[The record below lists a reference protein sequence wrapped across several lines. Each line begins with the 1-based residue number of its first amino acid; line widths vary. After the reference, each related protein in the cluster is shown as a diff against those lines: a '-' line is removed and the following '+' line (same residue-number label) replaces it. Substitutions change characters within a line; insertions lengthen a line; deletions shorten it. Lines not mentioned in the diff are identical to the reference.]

1 MNAAEIEELLIKL
14 VQIPA
19 PTGREQ
25 KRAEYITDWLKELGY
40 HPFTDAAGN
49 VIVEM
54 KVQEGGYTVLMA
66 HMDTVFEDVDI
77 SVVKNANI
85 LSAPGIGDDTCNAA
99 FLMAVM
105 KTLIGQKCRP
115 LKNLLFVFDTG
126 EEGLGNCRGTR
137 QLMQDYKDKVDE
149 VISFDLGSDAV
160 CVKAVGS
167 KRYRVTVTAPGGHS
181 FHAFGQK
188 GAIETAAEIIHE
200 IYHNKTLIATF
211 TDEQIINFKIKES
224 ELAHL
229 LGVNMKKIVM
239 NEKYV
244 DLFNITPKEIEYIM
258 DNTYTLD
265 PNGSATIDVLHRIV
279 DISNGN
285 LLQFEE
291 DRLRKIDNYQY
302 QTVENNK
309 DSLLNEYSKW
319 NMRSKAF
326 IDFKPLEELSLVLNF
341 PEGYKII
348 KQSKDENPQHSLLI
362 SKNKLSE
369 QFKYSTLVANYN
381 KKQDRRYFQSLF
393 LRKPNEFEQLQQNSI
408 PAITT
413 RVELSSDD
421 GSGSVLRDFSRL
433 EQAQFLKEIQNDFE
447 KLDLKEVANYFHDMV
462 YKRSLSIRKGF

>member
-1 MNAAEIEELLIKL
+1 MEKEILEN
-14 VQIPA
+14 P
-19 PTGREQ
+19 
-25 KRAEYITDWLKELGY
+25 
-40 HPFTDAAGN
+40 
-49 VIVEM
+49 
-54 KVQEGGYTVLMA
+54 
-66 HMDTVFEDVDI
+66 
-77 SVVKNANI
+77 VVKNCFAILSNINDELKYNNI
-85 LSAPGIGDDTCNAA
+85 LNIN
-99 FLMAVM
+99 
-105 KTLIGQKCRP
+105 
-115 LKNLLFVFDTG
+115 NLLLKMSVILGENFDVSKEKLIDVIISETNKILVNYSPTYNYVFSDNSSYEIFLFINEYMKKVLSYYDNLMTTG
-126 EEGLGNCRGTR
+126 KEKFDRYVEITNGNKPKPKIIKSENLYMKLEDIQNTMS
-137 QLMQDYKDKVDE
+137 LLNE
-149 VISFDLGSDAV
+149 AV
-160 CVKAVGS
+160 
-167 KRYRVTVTAPGGHS
+167 RNYY
-181 FHAFGQK
+181 
-188 GAIETAAEIIHE
+188 E
-200 IYHNKTLIATF
+200 IYHNKTFIATF

-302 QTVENNK
+302 QTIENNK

-348 KQSKDENPQHSLLI
+348 KQLKDENPQHSLLI

-421 GSGSVLRDFSRL
+421 GSGSILRDFSRL

>member
-1 MNAAEIEELLIKL
+1 MEKEILEN
-14 VQIPA
+14 P
-19 PTGREQ
+19 
-25 KRAEYITDWLKELGY
+25 
-40 HPFTDAAGN
+40 
-49 VIVEM
+49 
-54 KVQEGGYTVLMA
+54 
-66 HMDTVFEDVDI
+66 
-77 SVVKNANI
+77 VVKNGLAILSNINDELKYNNI
-85 LSAPGIGDDTCNAA
+85 LNIN
-99 FLMAVM
+99 
-105 KTLIGQKCRP
+105 
-115 LKNLLFVFDTG
+115 NLLLKMSVILGENFDVSKEKLSDVIISETNKILVNYSPTYNYVFSDNSSYEIFLFINEYMKKILSYYDSLMTTG
-126 EEGLGNCRGTR
+126 KEKFDRYVEITNGNKP
-137 QLMQDYKDKVDE
+137 KDKIIKSE
-149 VISFDLGSDAV
+149 DLYMKLEDIQNTMSLLNEAV
-160 CVKAVGS
+160 
-167 KRYRVTVTAPGGHS
+167 RNYY
-181 FHAFGQK
+181 
-188 GAIETAAEIIHE
+188 E

-421 GSGSVLRDFSRL
+421 GSGSILRDFSRL

>member
-1 MNAAEIEELLIKL
+1 MEKEILEN
-14 VQIPA
+14 P
-19 PTGREQ
+19 
-25 KRAEYITDWLKELGY
+25 
-40 HPFTDAAGN
+40 
-49 VIVEM
+49 
-54 KVQEGGYTVLMA
+54 
-66 HMDTVFEDVDI
+66 
-77 SVVKNANI
+77 VVKNGLAILSNINDELKYNNI
-85 LSAPGIGDDTCNAA
+85 LNIN
-99 FLMAVM
+99 
-105 KTLIGQKCRP
+105 
-115 LKNLLFVFDTG
+115 NLLLKMSVILGENFDVSKEKLSDVIISETNKILVNYSPTYNYVFSDNSSYEIFLFINEYMKKILSYYDSLMTTG
-126 EEGLGNCRGTR
+126 KEKFDRYVEITNGNKP
-137 QLMQDYKDKVDE
+137 KDKIIKSE
-149 VISFDLGSDAV
+149 DLYMKLEDIQNTMSLLNEAV
-160 CVKAVGS
+160 
-167 KRYRVTVTAPGGHS
+167 RNYY
-181 FHAFGQK
+181 
-188 GAIETAAEIIHE
+188 E

-265 PNGSATIDVLHRIV
+265 PNGSATIDVLNRIV

>member
-1 MNAAEIEELLIKL
+1 MEKEILEN
-14 VQIPA
+14 P
-19 PTGREQ
+19 
-25 KRAEYITDWLKELGY
+25 
-40 HPFTDAAGN
+40 
-49 VIVEM
+49 
-54 KVQEGGYTVLMA
+54 
-66 HMDTVFEDVDI
+66 
-77 SVVKNANI
+77 VVKNGLAILSNINDELKYNNI
-85 LSAPGIGDDTCNAA
+85 LNIN
-99 FLMAVM
+99 
-105 KTLIGQKCRP
+105 
-115 LKNLLFVFDTG
+115 NLLLKMSVILGENFDVSKEKLSDVIISETNKILVNYSPTYNYVFSDNSSYEIFLFINEYMKKVLSYYDNLIATG
-126 EEGLGNCRGTR
+126 KEKFDRYVEITNGNKP
-137 QLMQDYKDKVDE
+137 KDKIIKSE
-149 VISFDLGSDAV
+149 DLYMKFEDIQNTMGLLNEAV
-160 CVKAVGS
+160 
-167 KRYRVTVTAPGGHS
+167 RNYY
-181 FHAFGQK
+181 
-188 GAIETAAEIIHE
+188 E

-291 DRLRKIDNYQY
+291 DRLRKMDNYQY

-421 GSGSVLRDFSRL
+421 GSGSILRDFSRL

>member
-1 MNAAEIEELLIKL
+1 MEKEILEN
-14 VQIPA
+14 P
-19 PTGREQ
+19 
-25 KRAEYITDWLKELGY
+25 
-40 HPFTDAAGN
+40 
-49 VIVEM
+49 
-54 KVQEGGYTVLMA
+54 
-66 HMDTVFEDVDI
+66 
-77 SVVKNANI
+77 VVKNGLAILSNINDELKYNNI
-85 LSAPGIGDDTCNAA
+85 LNIN
-99 FLMAVM
+99 
-105 KTLIGQKCRP
+105 
-115 LKNLLFVFDTG
+115 NLLLKMSVILGENFDVSKEKLSDVIISETNKILVNYSPTYNYVFSDNSSYEIFLFINEYMKKILSYYDSLMTTG
-126 EEGLGNCRGTR
+126 KEKFDRYVEITNGNKP
-137 QLMQDYKDKVDE
+137 KDKIIKSE
-149 VISFDLGSDAV
+149 DLYMKLEDIQNTMGLLNEAV
-160 CVKAVGS
+160 
-167 KRYRVTVTAPGGHS
+167 RNYY
-181 FHAFGQK
+181 
-188 GAIETAAEIIHE
+188 E

-421 GSGSVLRDFSRL
+421 GSGSVLRDFSRV

>member
-1 MNAAEIEELLIKL
+1 MEKEILEN
-14 VQIPA
+14 P
-19 PTGREQ
+19 
-25 KRAEYITDWLKELGY
+25 
-40 HPFTDAAGN
+40 
-49 VIVEM
+49 
-54 KVQEGGYTVLMA
+54 
-66 HMDTVFEDVDI
+66 
-77 SVVKNANI
+77 VVKNGLAILSNINDELKYNNI
-85 LSAPGIGDDTCNAA
+85 LNIN
-99 FLMAVM
+99 
-105 KTLIGQKCRP
+105 
-115 LKNLLFVFDTG
+115 NLLLKMSVILGENFDVSKEKLSDVIISETNKILVNYSPTYNYVFSDNSSYEIFLFINEYMKKILSYYDSLMTTG
-126 EEGLGNCRGTR
+126 KEKFDRYVEITNGNKP
-137 QLMQDYKDKVDE
+137 KDKIIKSE
-149 VISFDLGSDAV
+149 DLYMKLEDIQNTMGLLNEAV
-160 CVKAVGS
+160 
-167 KRYRVTVTAPGGHS
+167 RNYY
-181 FHAFGQK
+181 
-188 GAIETAAEIIHE
+188 E

-393 LRKPNEFEQLQQNSI
+393 LRKPNEFEQLQQDSI

-421 GSGSVLRDFSRL
+421 GSGSVLRNFSRL

-447 KLDLKEVANYFHDMV
+447 KLDL
-462 YKRSLSIRKGF
+462 G

>member
-1 MNAAEIEELLIKL
+1 MEKEILEN
-14 VQIPA
+14 P
-19 PTGREQ
+19 
-25 KRAEYITDWLKELGY
+25 
-40 HPFTDAAGN
+40 
-49 VIVEM
+49 
-54 KVQEGGYTVLMA
+54 
-66 HMDTVFEDVDI
+66 
-77 SVVKNANI
+77 VVKNGLAILSNINDELKYNNI
-85 LSAPGIGDDTCNAA
+85 LNIN
-99 FLMAVM
+99 
-105 KTLIGQKCRP
+105 
-115 LKNLLFVFDTG
+115 NLLLKMSVILGENFDVSKEKLSDVIISETNKILVNYSPTYNYVFSDNSSYEIFLFINEYMKKILSYYDSLMTTG
-126 EEGLGNCRGTR
+126 KEKFDRYVEITNGNKP
-137 QLMQDYKDKVDE
+137 KDKIIKSE
-149 VISFDLGSDAV
+149 DLYMKLEDIQNTMGLLNEAV
-160 CVKAVGS
+160 
-167 KRYRVTVTAPGGHS
+167 RNYY
-181 FHAFGQK
+181 
-188 GAIETAAEIIHE
+188 E

-291 DRLRKIDNYQY
+291 DRLRKMDNYQY

-393 LRKPNEFEQLQQNSI
+393 LRKPNEFEQLQQDSI

-421 GSGSVLRDFSRL
+421 GSGSILRDFSRL

>member
-1 MNAAEIEELLIKL
+1 MEKEILEN
-14 VQIPA
+14 P
-19 PTGREQ
+19 
-25 KRAEYITDWLKELGY
+25 
-40 HPFTDAAGN
+40 
-49 VIVEM
+49 
-54 KVQEGGYTVLMA
+54 
-66 HMDTVFEDVDI
+66 
-77 SVVKNANI
+77 VVKNGLAILSNINDELKYNNI
-85 LSAPGIGDDTCNAA
+85 LNIN
-99 FLMAVM
+99 
-105 KTLIGQKCRP
+105 
-115 LKNLLFVFDTG
+115 NLLLKMSVILGENFDVSKEKLSDVIISETNKILVNYSPTYNYVFSDNSSYEIFLFINEYMKKILSYYDSLMTTG
-126 EEGLGNCRGTR
+126 KEKFDRYVEITNGNKP
-137 QLMQDYKDKVDE
+137 KDKIIKSE
-149 VISFDLGSDAV
+149 DLYMKLEDIQNTMGLLNEAV
-160 CVKAVGS
+160 
-167 KRYRVTVTAPGGHS
+167 RNYY
-181 FHAFGQK
+181 
-188 GAIETAAEIIHE
+188 E

-229 LGVNMKKIVM
+229 LGVNIKKIVM

>member
-1 MNAAEIEELLIKL
+1 MEKEILEN
-14 VQIPA
+14 P
-19 PTGREQ
+19 
-25 KRAEYITDWLKELGY
+25 
-40 HPFTDAAGN
+40 
-49 VIVEM
+49 
-54 KVQEGGYTVLMA
+54 
-66 HMDTVFEDVDI
+66 
-77 SVVKNANI
+77 VVKNGLAILSNINDELKYNNI
-85 LSAPGIGDDTCNAA
+85 LNIN
-99 FLMAVM
+99 
-105 KTLIGQKCRP
+105 
-115 LKNLLFVFDTG
+115 NLLLKMSVILGENFDVSKEKLSDVIISEPNKILVNYSPTYNYVFSDNSSYEIFLFINEYMKKILSYYDSLMTTG
-126 EEGLGNCRGTR
+126 KEKFDRYVEITNGNKP
-137 QLMQDYKDKVDE
+137 KDKIIKSE
-149 VISFDLGSDAV
+149 DLYMKLEDIQNTMGLLNEAV
-160 CVKAVGS
+160 
-167 KRYRVTVTAPGGHS
+167 RNYY
-181 FHAFGQK
+181 
-188 GAIETAAEIIHE
+188 E

>member
-1 MNAAEIEELLIKL
+1 MGKEILEN
-14 VQIPA
+14 P
-19 PTGREQ
+19 
-25 KRAEYITDWLKELGY
+25 
-40 HPFTDAAGN
+40 
-49 VIVEM
+49 
-54 KVQEGGYTVLMA
+54 
-66 HMDTVFEDVDI
+66 
-77 SVVKNANI
+77 VVKNGLAILSNINDELKYNNI
-85 LSAPGIGDDTCNAA
+85 LNIN
-99 FLMAVM
+99 
-105 KTLIGQKCRP
+105 
-115 LKNLLFVFDTG
+115 NLLLKMSVILGENFDVSKEKLSDVIISETNKILVNYSPTYNYVF
-126 EEGLGNCRGTR
+126 
-137 QLMQDYKDKVDE
+137 
-149 VISFDLGSDAV
+149 SDN
-160 CVKAVGS
+160 S
-167 KRYRVTVTAPGGHS
+167 SY
-181 FHAFGQK
+181 
-188 GAIETAAEIIHE
+188 EIF
-200 IYHNKTLIATF
+200 LF
-211 TDEQIINFKIKES
+211 INEY
-224 ELAHL
+224 
-229 LGVNMKKIVM
+229 MKKIVM

-341 PEGYKII
+341 PKGYKII

-393 LRKPNEFEQLQQNSI
+393 LRKPNEFEQLQQDSI

-421 GSGSVLRDFSRL
+421 GSGSVLRNFSRL

-447 KLDLKEVANYFHDMV
+447 KLDLGEVANYFHDMV

>member
-1 MNAAEIEELLIKL
+1 MEKEILEN
-14 VQIPA
+14 P
-19 PTGREQ
+19 
-25 KRAEYITDWLKELGY
+25 
-40 HPFTDAAGN
+40 
-49 VIVEM
+49 
-54 KVQEGGYTVLMA
+54 
-66 HMDTVFEDVDI
+66 
-77 SVVKNANI
+77 VVKNGLAILSNINDELKYNNI
-85 LSAPGIGDDTCNAA
+85 LNIN
-99 FLMAVM
+99 
-105 KTLIGQKCRP
+105 
-115 LKNLLFVFDTG
+115 NLLLKMSVILGENFDVSKEKLSDVIISETNKILVNYSPTYNYVFSDNSSYEIFLFINEYMKKILSYYDSLMTTG
-126 EEGLGNCRGTR
+126 KEKFDRYVEITNGNKP
-137 QLMQDYKDKVDE
+137 KDKIIKSE
-149 VISFDLGSDAV
+149 DLYMKLEDIQNTMSLLNEAV
-160 CVKAVGS
+160 
-167 KRYRVTVTAPGGHS
+167 RNYY
-181 FHAFGQK
+181 
-188 GAIETAAEIIHE
+188 E

-291 DRLRKIDNYQY
+291 DRLRKMDNYQY

>member
-1 MNAAEIEELLIKL
+1 MEKEILEN
-14 VQIPA
+14 P
-19 PTGREQ
+19 
-25 KRAEYITDWLKELGY
+25 
-40 HPFTDAAGN
+40 
-49 VIVEM
+49 
-54 KVQEGGYTVLMA
+54 
-66 HMDTVFEDVDI
+66 
-77 SVVKNANI
+77 VVKNGLAILSNINDELKYNNI
-85 LSAPGIGDDTCNAA
+85 LNIN
-99 FLMAVM
+99 
-105 KTLIGQKCRP
+105 
-115 LKNLLFVFDTG
+115 NLLLKMSVILGENFDVSKEKLSDVIISETNKILVNYSPTYNYVFSDNSSYEIFLFINEYMKKVLSYYDNLMTTG
-126 EEGLGNCRGTR
+126 KEKFDRYVEITNGNKPKPKIIKSENLYMKLEDIQNTMS
-137 QLMQDYKDKVDE
+137 LLNE
-149 VISFDLGSDAV
+149 AV
-160 CVKAVGS
+160 
-167 KRYRVTVTAPGGHS
+167 RNYY
-181 FHAFGQK
+181 
-188 GAIETAAEIIHE
+188 E

-291 DRLRKIDNYQY
+291 DRLRKMDNYQY

-421 GSGSVLRDFSRL
+421 GSGSILRDFSRL

>member
-1 MNAAEIEELLIKL
+1 MEKEILEN
-14 VQIPA
+14 P
-19 PTGREQ
+19 
-25 KRAEYITDWLKELGY
+25 
-40 HPFTDAAGN
+40 
-49 VIVEM
+49 
-54 KVQEGGYTVLMA
+54 
-66 HMDTVFEDVDI
+66 
-77 SVVKNANI
+77 VVKNGLAILSNINDELKYNNI
-85 LSAPGIGDDTCNAA
+85 LNIN
-99 FLMAVM
+99 
-105 KTLIGQKCRP
+105 
-115 LKNLLFVFDTG
+115 NLLLKMSVILGENFDVSKEKLSDVIISETNKILVNYSPTYNYVFSDNSSYEIFLFINEYMKKVLSYYDNLIATG
-126 EEGLGNCRGTR
+126 KEKFDRYVEITNGNKP
-137 QLMQDYKDKVDE
+137 KDKIIKSE
-149 VISFDLGSDAV
+149 DLYMKLEDIQNTMGLLNEAV
-160 CVKAVGS
+160 
-167 KRYRVTVTAPGGHS
+167 RNYY
-181 FHAFGQK
+181 
-188 GAIETAAEIIHE
+188 E

-291 DRLRKIDNYQY
+291 DRLRKMDNYQY

-421 GSGSVLRDFSRL
+421 GSGSILRDFSRL

>member
-1 MNAAEIEELLIKL
+1 MEKEILEN
-14 VQIPA
+14 P
-19 PTGREQ
+19 
-25 KRAEYITDWLKELGY
+25 
-40 HPFTDAAGN
+40 
-49 VIVEM
+49 
-54 KVQEGGYTVLMA
+54 
-66 HMDTVFEDVDI
+66 
-77 SVVKNANI
+77 VVKNGLAILSNINDELKYNNI
-85 LSAPGIGDDTCNAA
+85 LNIN
-99 FLMAVM
+99 
-105 KTLIGQKCRP
+105 
-115 LKNLLFVFDTG
+115 NLLLKMSVILGENFDVSKEKLSDVIISETNKILVNYSPTYNYVFSDNSSYEIFLFINEYMKKILSYYDSLMTTG
-126 EEGLGNCRGTR
+126 KEKFDRYVEITNGNKP
-137 QLMQDYKDKVDE
+137 KDKIIKSE
-149 VISFDLGSDAV
+149 DLYMKLEDIQNTMGLLNEAV
-160 CVKAVGS
+160 
-167 KRYRVTVTAPGGHS
+167 RNYY
-181 FHAFGQK
+181 
-188 GAIETAAEIIHE
+188 E

>member
-1 MNAAEIEELLIKL
+1 MEKEILENPVVNNGLAILSNINDELK
-14 VQIPA
+14 
-19 PTGREQ
+19 
-25 KRAEYITDWLKELGY
+25 Y
-40 HPFTDAAGN
+40 N
-49 VIVEM
+49 
-54 KVQEGGYTVLMA
+54 
-66 HMDTVFEDVDI
+66 
-77 SVVKNANI
+77 NI
-85 LSAPGIGDDTCNAA
+85 LNIN
-99 FLMAVM
+99 
-105 KTLIGQKCRP
+105 
-115 LKNLLFVFDTG
+115 NLLLKMSVILGENFDVSKEKLSDVIISETNKILVNYSPTYNYVFSDNSSYEIFLFINEYMKKILSYYDSLMTTG
-126 EEGLGNCRGTR
+126 KEKFDRYVEITNGNKP
-137 QLMQDYKDKVDE
+137 KDKIIKSE
-149 VISFDLGSDAV
+149 DLYMKLEDIQNTMGLLNEAV
-160 CVKAVGS
+160 
-167 KRYRVTVTAPGGHS
+167 RNYY
-181 FHAFGQK
+181 
-188 GAIETAAEIIHE
+188 E

>member
-1 MNAAEIEELLIKL
+1 MEKEILEN
-14 VQIPA
+14 P
-19 PTGREQ
+19 
-25 KRAEYITDWLKELGY
+25 
-40 HPFTDAAGN
+40 
-49 VIVEM
+49 
-54 KVQEGGYTVLMA
+54 
-66 HMDTVFEDVDI
+66 
-77 SVVKNANI
+77 VVKNGLAILSNINDELKYNNI
-85 LSAPGIGDDTCNAA
+85 LNIN
-99 FLMAVM
+99 
-105 KTLIGQKCRP
+105 
-115 LKNLLFVFDTG
+115 NLLLKMSVILGENFDVSKEKLSDVIISETNKILVNYSPTYNYVFSDNSSYEIFLFINEYMEKILSYYDSLMTTG
-126 EEGLGNCRGTR
+126 KEKFDRYVEITNGNKP
-137 QLMQDYKDKVDE
+137 KDKIIKSE
-149 VISFDLGSDAV
+149 DLYMKLEDIQNTMGLLNEAV
-160 CVKAVGS
+160 
-167 KRYRVTVTAPGGHS
+167 RNYY
-181 FHAFGQK
+181 
-188 GAIETAAEIIHE
+188 E

>member
-1 MNAAEIEELLIKL
+1 MEKEILEN
-14 VQIPA
+14 P
-19 PTGREQ
+19 
-25 KRAEYITDWLKELGY
+25 
-40 HPFTDAAGN
+40 
-49 VIVEM
+49 
-54 KVQEGGYTVLMA
+54 
-66 HMDTVFEDVDI
+66 
-77 SVVKNANI
+77 VVKNGLAILSNINDELKYNNI
-85 LSAPGIGDDTCNAA
+85 LNIN
-99 FLMAVM
+99 
-105 KTLIGQKCRP
+105 
-115 LKNLLFVFDTG
+115 NLLLKMSVILGENFDVSKEKLSDVIISETNKILVNYSPTYNYVFSDNSSYEIFLFINEYMKKILSYYDSLMTTG
-126 EEGLGNCRGTR
+126 KEKFDRYVEITNGNKP
-137 QLMQDYKDKVDE
+137 KDKIIKSE
-149 VISFDLGSDAV
+149 DLYMKLEDIQNTMGLLNEAV
-160 CVKAVGS
+160 
-167 KRYRVTVTAPGGHS
+167 RNYY
-181 FHAFGQK
+181 
-188 GAIETAAEIIHE
+188 E

-433 EQAQFLKEIQNDFE
+433 EQAKFLKEIQNDFE

>member
-1 MNAAEIEELLIKL
+1 MNTTEYDSLMTTGKEKFDRYVEI
-14 VQIPA
+14 
-19 PTGREQ
+19 TN
-25 KRAEYITDWLKELGY
+25 
-40 HPFTDAAGN
+40 GN
-49 VIVEM
+49 
-54 KVQEGGYTVLMA
+54 K
-66 HMDTVFEDVDI
+66 
-77 SVVKNANI
+77 
-85 LSAPGIGDDTCNAA
+85 P
-99 FLMAVM
+99 
-105 KTLIGQKCRP
+105 
-115 LKNLLFVFDTG
+115 
-126 EEGLGNCRGTR
+126 
-137 QLMQDYKDKVDE
+137 KDKIIKSE
-149 VISFDLGSDAV
+149 DLYMKLEDIQNTMSLLNEAV
-160 CVKAVGS
+160 
-167 KRYRVTVTAPGGHS
+167 RNYY
-181 FHAFGQK
+181 
-188 GAIETAAEIIHE
+188 E

-421 GSGSVLRDFSRL
+421 GSGSILRDFSRL

>member
-1 MNAAEIEELLIKL
+1 MEKEILEN
-14 VQIPA
+14 P
-19 PTGREQ
+19 
-25 KRAEYITDWLKELGY
+25 
-40 HPFTDAAGN
+40 
-49 VIVEM
+49 
-54 KVQEGGYTVLMA
+54 
-66 HMDTVFEDVDI
+66 
-77 SVVKNANI
+77 VVKNGLAILSNINDELKYNNI
-85 LSAPGIGDDTCNAA
+85 LNIN
-99 FLMAVM
+99 
-105 KTLIGQKCRP
+105 
-115 LKNLLFVFDTG
+115 NLLLKMSVILGENFDVSKEKLSDVIISETNKILVNYSPTYNYVFSDNSSYEIFLFINEYMKKILSYYDSLMTTG
-126 EEGLGNCRGTR
+126 KEKFDRYVEITNGNKP
-137 QLMQDYKDKVDE
+137 KDKIIKSE
-149 VISFDLGSDAV
+149 DLYMKLEDIQNTMGLLNEAV
-160 CVKAVGS
+160 
-167 KRYRVTVTAPGGHS
+167 RNYY
-181 FHAFGQK
+181 
-188 GAIETAAEIIHE
+188 E

-302 QTVENNK
+302 QTIENNK

-421 GSGSVLRDFSRL
+421 GSGSILRDFSRL

>member
-1 MNAAEIEELLIKL
+1 MEKEILEN
-14 VQIPA
+14 P
-19 PTGREQ
+19 
-25 KRAEYITDWLKELGY
+25 
-40 HPFTDAAGN
+40 
-49 VIVEM
+49 
-54 KVQEGGYTVLMA
+54 
-66 HMDTVFEDVDI
+66 
-77 SVVKNANI
+77 VVKNGLAILSNINDELKYNNI
-85 LSAPGIGDDTCNAA
+85 LNIN
-99 FLMAVM
+99 
-105 KTLIGQKCRP
+105 
-115 LKNLLFVFDTG
+115 NLLLKMSVILGENFDVSKEKLSDVIISETNKILVNYSPTYNYVFSDNSSYEIFLFINEYMKKILSYYDSLMTTG
-126 EEGLGNCRGTR
+126 KEKFDRYVEITNGNKP
-137 QLMQDYKDKVDE
+137 KDKIIKSE
-149 VISFDLGSDAV
+149 DLYMKLEDIQNTMGLLNEAV
-160 CVKAVGS
+160 
-167 KRYRVTVTAPGGHS
+167 RNYY
-181 FHAFGQK
+181 
-188 GAIETAAEIIHE
+188 E

-393 LRKPNEFEQLQQNSI
+393 LRKPNEFEQLQQDSI

-421 GSGSVLRDFSRL
+421 GSGSVLRNFSRL

>member
-1 MNAAEIEELLIKL
+1 MEKEILEN
-14 VQIPA
+14 P
-19 PTGREQ
+19 
-25 KRAEYITDWLKELGY
+25 
-40 HPFTDAAGN
+40 
-49 VIVEM
+49 
-54 KVQEGGYTVLMA
+54 
-66 HMDTVFEDVDI
+66 
-77 SVVKNANI
+77 VVKNGLAILSNINDELKYNNI
-85 LSAPGIGDDTCNAA
+85 LNIN
-99 FLMAVM
+99 
-105 KTLIGQKCRP
+105 
-115 LKNLLFVFDTG
+115 NLLLKMSVILGENFDVSKEKLSDVIISETNKILVNYSPTYNYVFSDNSSYEIFLFINEYMKKVLSYYDNLMTTG
-126 EEGLGNCRGTR
+126 KEKFDRYVEITNGNKP
-137 QLMQDYKDKVDE
+137 KDKIIKSE
-149 VISFDLGSDAV
+149 DLYMKLENIQNTMGLLNEAV
-160 CVKAVGS
+160 
-167 KRYRVTVTAPGGHS
+167 RNYY
-181 FHAFGQK
+181 
-188 GAIETAAEIIHE
+188 E

>member
-1 MNAAEIEELLIKL
+1 MEKEILEN
-14 VQIPA
+14 P
-19 PTGREQ
+19 
-25 KRAEYITDWLKELGY
+25 
-40 HPFTDAAGN
+40 
-49 VIVEM
+49 
-54 KVQEGGYTVLMA
+54 
-66 HMDTVFEDVDI
+66 
-77 SVVKNANI
+77 VVKNGLAILSNINDELKYNNI
-85 LSAPGIGDDTCNAA
+85 LNIN
-99 FLMAVM
+99 
-105 KTLIGQKCRP
+105 
-115 LKNLLFVFDTG
+115 NLLLKMSVILGENFDVSKEKLSDVIISETNKILVNYSPTYNYVFSDNSSYEIFLFINEYMKKVLSYYDNLIATG
-126 EEGLGNCRGTR
+126 KEKFDRYVEITNGNKP
-137 QLMQDYKDKVDE
+137 KDKIIKSE
-149 VISFDLGSDAV
+149 DLYMKLEDIQNTMSLLNEAV
-160 CVKAVGS
+160 
-167 KRYRVTVTAPGGHS
+167 RNYY
-181 FHAFGQK
+181 
-188 GAIETAAEIIHE
+188 E

-291 DRLRKIDNYQY
+291 DRLRKMDNYQY

-421 GSGSVLRDFSRL
+421 GSGSILRDFSML

>member
-1 MNAAEIEELLIKL
+1 MEKEILEN
-14 VQIPA
+14 P
-19 PTGREQ
+19 
-25 KRAEYITDWLKELGY
+25 
-40 HPFTDAAGN
+40 
-49 VIVEM
+49 
-54 KVQEGGYTVLMA
+54 
-66 HMDTVFEDVDI
+66 
-77 SVVKNANI
+77 VVKNGLAILSNINDELKYNNI
-85 LSAPGIGDDTCNAA
+85 LNIN
-99 FLMAVM
+99 
-105 KTLIGQKCRP
+105 
-115 LKNLLFVFDTG
+115 NLLLKMSVILGENFDVSKEKLSDVIISETNKILVNYSPTYNYVFSDNSSYEIFLFINEYMKKILSYYDSLMTTG
-126 EEGLGNCRGTR
+126 KEKFDRYVEITNGNKP
-137 QLMQDYKDKVDE
+137 KDKIIKSE
-149 VISFDLGSDAV
+149 DLYMKLEDIQNTMGLLNEAV
-160 CVKAVGS
+160 
-167 KRYRVTVTAPGGHS
+167 RNYY
-181 FHAFGQK
+181 
-188 GAIETAAEIIHE
+188 E

-462 YKRSLSIRKGF
+462 YKSSLSIRKGF

>member
-1 MNAAEIEELLIKL
+1 MEKEILEN
-14 VQIPA
+14 P
-19 PTGREQ
+19 
-25 KRAEYITDWLKELGY
+25 
-40 HPFTDAAGN
+40 
-49 VIVEM
+49 
-54 KVQEGGYTVLMA
+54 
-66 HMDTVFEDVDI
+66 
-77 SVVKNANI
+77 VVKNGLAILSNINDELKYNNI
-85 LSAPGIGDDTCNAA
+85 LNIN
-99 FLMAVM
+99 
-105 KTLIGQKCRP
+105 
-115 LKNLLFVFDTG
+115 NLLLKMSVILGENFDVSKEKLSDVIISETNKILVNYSPTYNYVFSDNSSYEIFLFINEYMKKILSYYDSLMTTG
-126 EEGLGNCRGTR
+126 KEKFDRYVEITNGNKP
-137 QLMQDYKDKVDE
+137 KDKIIKSE
-149 VISFDLGSDAV
+149 DLYMKLEDIQNTMSLLNEAV
-160 CVKAVGS
+160 
-167 KRYRVTVTAPGGHS
+167 RNYY
-181 FHAFGQK
+181 
-188 GAIETAAEIIHE
+188 E

-393 LRKPNEFEQLQQNSI
+393 LRKPNEFEQLQQDSI

-421 GSGSVLRDFSRL
+421 GSGSILRDFSRL

>member
-1 MNAAEIEELLIKL
+1 MEKEILEN
-14 VQIPA
+14 P
-19 PTGREQ
+19 
-25 KRAEYITDWLKELGY
+25 
-40 HPFTDAAGN
+40 
-49 VIVEM
+49 
-54 KVQEGGYTVLMA
+54 
-66 HMDTVFEDVDI
+66 
-77 SVVKNANI
+77 VVKNGLAILSNINDELKYNNI
-85 LSAPGIGDDTCNAA
+85 LNIN
-99 FLMAVM
+99 
-105 KTLIGQKCRP
+105 
-115 LKNLLFVFDTG
+115 NLLLKMSVILGENFDVSKEKLSDVIISETNKILVNYSPTYNYVFSDNSSYEIFLFINEYMKKILSYYDSLMTTG
-126 EEGLGNCRGTR
+126 KEKFDRYVEITNGNKP
-137 QLMQDYKDKVDE
+137 KDKIIKSE
-149 VISFDLGSDAV
+149 DLYMKLEDIQNTMGLLNEAV
-160 CVKAVGS
+160 
-167 KRYRVTVTAPGGHS
+167 RNYY
-181 FHAFGQK
+181 
-188 GAIETAAEIIHE
+188 E

-291 DRLRKIDNYQY
+291 DRLRKMDNYQY

-421 GSGSVLRDFSRL
+421 GSGSILRDFSRL

>member
-1 MNAAEIEELLIKL
+1 MEKEILEN
-14 VQIPA
+14 P
-19 PTGREQ
+19 
-25 KRAEYITDWLKELGY
+25 
-40 HPFTDAAGN
+40 
-49 VIVEM
+49 
-54 KVQEGGYTVLMA
+54 
-66 HMDTVFEDVDI
+66 
-77 SVVKNANI
+77 VVKNGLAILSNINDELKYNNI
-85 LSAPGIGDDTCNAA
+85 LNIN
-99 FLMAVM
+99 
-105 KTLIGQKCRP
+105 
-115 LKNLLFVFDTG
+115 NLLLKMSVILGENFDVSKEKLSDVIISETNKILVNYSPTYNYVFSDNSSYEIFLFINEYMKKVLSYYDNLIATG
-126 EEGLGNCRGTR
+126 KEKFDRYVEITNGNKP
-137 QLMQDYKDKVDE
+137 KDKIIKSE
-149 VISFDLGSDAV
+149 DLYMKLEDIQNTMSLLNEAV
-160 CVKAVGS
+160 
-167 KRYRVTVTAPGGHS
+167 RNYY
-181 FHAFGQK
+181 
-188 GAIETAAEIIHE
+188 E

-291 DRLRKIDNYQY
+291 DRLRKMDNYQY

-362 SKNKLSE
+362 PKNKLSE

-421 GSGSVLRDFSRL
+421 GSGSILRDFSML

>member
-1 MNAAEIEELLIKL
+1 MEKEILEN
-14 VQIPA
+14 P
-19 PTGREQ
+19 
-25 KRAEYITDWLKELGY
+25 
-40 HPFTDAAGN
+40 
-49 VIVEM
+49 
-54 KVQEGGYTVLMA
+54 
-66 HMDTVFEDVDI
+66 
-77 SVVKNANI
+77 VVKNGLAILSNINDELKYNNI
-85 LSAPGIGDDTCNAA
+85 LNIN
-99 FLMAVM
+99 
-105 KTLIGQKCRP
+105 
-115 LKNLLFVFDTG
+115 NLLLKMSVILGENFDVSKEKLSDVIISETNKILVNYSPTYNYVFSDNSSYEIFLFINEYMKKILSYYDSLMTTG
-126 EEGLGNCRGTR
+126 KEKFDRYVEITNGNKP
-137 QLMQDYKDKVDE
+137 KDKIIKSE
-149 VISFDLGSDAV
+149 DLYMKLEDIQNTMSLLNEAV
-160 CVKAVGS
+160 
-167 KRYRVTVTAPGGHS
+167 RNYY
-181 FHAFGQK
+181 
-188 GAIETAAEIIHE
+188 E

-291 DRLRKIDNYQY
+291 DRLRKMDNYQY

-309 DSLLNEYSKW
+309 NSLLNEYSKW

-421 GSGSVLRDFSRL
+421 GSGSILRDFSRL

>member
-1 MNAAEIEELLIKL
+1 MEKEILEN
-14 VQIPA
+14 P
-19 PTGREQ
+19 
-25 KRAEYITDWLKELGY
+25 
-40 HPFTDAAGN
+40 
-49 VIVEM
+49 
-54 KVQEGGYTVLMA
+54 
-66 HMDTVFEDVDI
+66 
-77 SVVKNANI
+77 VVKNGLAILSNINDELKYNNI
-85 LSAPGIGDDTCNAA
+85 LNIN
-99 FLMAVM
+99 
-105 KTLIGQKCRP
+105 
-115 LKNLLFVFDTG
+115 NLLLKMSVILGENFDVSKEKLIDVIISETNKILVNYSPTYNYVFSDNSSYEIFLFINEYMKKILSYYDSLMTTG
-126 EEGLGNCRGTR
+126 KEKFDRYVEITNGNKP
-137 QLMQDYKDKVDE
+137 KDKIIKSE
-149 VISFDLGSDAV
+149 DLYMKLEDIQNTMSLLNEAV
-160 CVKAVGS
+160 
-167 KRYRVTVTAPGGHS
+167 RNYY
-181 FHAFGQK
+181 
-188 GAIETAAEIIHE
+188 E

-291 DRLRKIDNYQY
+291 DRLRKMDNYQY

-421 GSGSVLRDFSRL
+421 GSGSILRDFSRL

>member
-1 MNAAEIEELLIKL
+1 MEKEILEN
-14 VQIPA
+14 P
-19 PTGREQ
+19 
-25 KRAEYITDWLKELGY
+25 
-40 HPFTDAAGN
+40 
-49 VIVEM
+49 
-54 KVQEGGYTVLMA
+54 
-66 HMDTVFEDVDI
+66 
-77 SVVKNANI
+77 VVKNGLAILSNINDELKYNNI
-85 LSAPGIGDDTCNAA
+85 LNIN
-99 FLMAVM
+99 
-105 KTLIGQKCRP
+105 
-115 LKNLLFVFDTG
+115 NLLLKMSVILGENFDVSKEKLSDVIISETNKILVNYSPTYNYVFSDNSSYEIFLFINEYMKKILSYYDSLMTTG
-126 EEGLGNCRGTR
+126 KEKFDRYVEITNGNKP
-137 QLMQDYKDKVDE
+137 KDKIIKSE
-149 VISFDLGSDAV
+149 DLYMKLEDIQNTMGLLNEAV
-160 CVKAVGS
+160 
-167 KRYRVTVTAPGGHS
+167 RNYY
-181 FHAFGQK
+181 
-188 GAIETAAEIIHE
+188 E

-421 GSGSVLRDFSRL
+421 GSGSVLKDFSRL

>member
-1 MNAAEIEELLIKL
+1 MEKEILEN
-14 VQIPA
+14 P
-19 PTGREQ
+19 
-25 KRAEYITDWLKELGY
+25 
-40 HPFTDAAGN
+40 
-49 VIVEM
+49 
-54 KVQEGGYTVLMA
+54 
-66 HMDTVFEDVDI
+66 
-77 SVVKNANI
+77 VVKNGLAILSNINDELKYNNI
-85 LSAPGIGDDTCNAA
+85 LNIN
-99 FLMAVM
+99 
-105 KTLIGQKCRP
+105 
-115 LKNLLFVFDTG
+115 NLLLKMSVILGENFDVSKEKLSDVIISETNKILVNYSPTYNYVFSDNSSYEIFLFINEYMKKILSYYDSLMTTG
-126 EEGLGNCRGTR
+126 KEKFDRYVEITNGNKP
-137 QLMQDYKDKVDE
+137 KDKIIKSE
-149 VISFDLGSDAV
+149 DLYMKLEDIQNTMGLLNEAV
-160 CVKAVGS
+160 
-167 KRYRVTVTAPGGHS
+167 RNYY
-181 FHAFGQK
+181 
-188 GAIETAAEIIHE
+188 E

-291 DRLRKIDNYQY
+291 DRLRKMDNYQY

>member
-1 MNAAEIEELLIKL
+1 MEKEILKSPVAKYGLAILSNINDELK
-14 VQIPA
+14 
-19 PTGREQ
+19 
-25 KRAEYITDWLKELGY
+25 Y
-40 HPFTDAAGN
+40 N
-49 VIVEM
+49 
-54 KVQEGGYTVLMA
+54 
-66 HMDTVFEDVDI
+66 
-77 SVVKNANI
+77 NI
-85 LSAPGIGDDTCNAA
+85 LNIN
-99 FLMAVM
+99 
-105 KTLIGQKCRP
+105 
-115 LKNLLFVFDTG
+115 NLLLKMSVILGENFDVSKEKLSDVIISETNKILVNYSPTYNYVFSDNSSYEIFLFINEYMKKILSYYDSLMTTG
-126 EEGLGNCRGTR
+126 KEKFDRYVEITNGNKP
-137 QLMQDYKDKVDE
+137 KDKIIKSE
-149 VISFDLGSDAV
+149 DLYMKLEDIQNTMGLLNEAV
-160 CVKAVGS
+160 
-167 KRYRVTVTAPGGHS
+167 RNYY
-181 FHAFGQK
+181 
-188 GAIETAAEIIHE
+188 E

-421 GSGSVLRDFSRL
+421 GSGSILRDFSRL

>member
-1 MNAAEIEELLIKL
+1 MEKEILEN
-14 VQIPA
+14 P
-19 PTGREQ
+19 
-25 KRAEYITDWLKELGY
+25 
-40 HPFTDAAGN
+40 
-49 VIVEM
+49 
-54 KVQEGGYTVLMA
+54 
-66 HMDTVFEDVDI
+66 
-77 SVVKNANI
+77 VVKNGLAILSNINDELKYNNI
-85 LSAPGIGDDTCNAA
+85 LNIN
-99 FLMAVM
+99 
-105 KTLIGQKCRP
+105 
-115 LKNLLFVFDTG
+115 NLLLKMSVILGENFDVSKEKLSDVIISETNKILVNYSPTYNYVFSDNSSYEIFLFINEYMKKILSYYDILMTTG
-126 EEGLGNCRGTR
+126 KEKFDRYVEITNGNKP
-137 QLMQDYKDKVDE
+137 KDKIIKSE
-149 VISFDLGSDAV
+149 DLYMKLEDIQNTMGLLNEAV
-160 CVKAVGS
+160 
-167 KRYRVTVTAPGGHS
+167 RNYY
-181 FHAFGQK
+181 
-188 GAIETAAEIIHE
+188 E

-393 LRKPNEFEQLQQNSI
+393 LRKPNEFEQLQQDSI

-421 GSGSVLRDFSRL
+421 GSGSVLKNFSRL

>member
-1 MNAAEIEELLIKL
+1 MEKEILEN
-14 VQIPA
+14 P
-19 PTGREQ
+19 
-25 KRAEYITDWLKELGY
+25 
-40 HPFTDAAGN
+40 
-49 VIVEM
+49 
-54 KVQEGGYTVLMA
+54 
-66 HMDTVFEDVDI
+66 
-77 SVVKNANI
+77 VVKNGLAILSNINDELKYNNI
-85 LSAPGIGDDTCNAA
+85 LNIN
-99 FLMAVM
+99 
-105 KTLIGQKCRP
+105 
-115 LKNLLFVFDTG
+115 NLLLKMSVILGENFDVSKEKLSDVIISETNKILVNYSPTYNYVFSDNSSYEIFLFINEYMKKILSYYDSLMTTG
-126 EEGLGNCRGTR
+126 KEKFDRYVEITNGNKP
-137 QLMQDYKDKVDE
+137 KDKIIKSE
-149 VISFDLGSDAV
+149 DLYMKLEDIQNTMGLLNEAV
-160 CVKAVGS
+160 
-167 KRYRVTVTAPGGHS
+167 RNYY
-181 FHAFGQK
+181 
-188 GAIETAAEIIHE
+188 E

-393 LRKPNEFEQLQQNSI
+393 LRKPNEFEQLQQDSI

-421 GSGSVLRDFSRL
+421 GSGSVLRNFSRL
-433 EQAQFLKEIQNDFE
+433 EQAQFLNLF
-447 KLDLKEVANYFHDMV
+447 LF
-462 YKRSLSIRKGF
+462 